1 MANAVAEMR
10 ALPSRRRA
18 WGYLVWLSFQ
28 RQGRA
33 RLLVWIALGL
43 LVFLTFVIALNTR
56 AGRWSMSYWRYPFR
70 TGWSYA
76 AWALYLEHAPP
87 EAFRTERAD
96 VLILRPHRSS
106 DSWQELARNGIVV
119 QNLAADPVQLA
130 VGGACRAVLDRSGFF
145 VFSNWIVFSVFTS
158 FLLPLWSLSF
168 ATEALGREREARNL
182 LWLLSRPLSRPA
194 IYLAKFVALLPWALA
209 LNLGGFALLCLAAGA
224 PGRQAFA
231 VYWSA
236 VLWSTLA
243 FCALF
248 HLLGALFHRAAVIGL
263 LYAFFVETVVNIL
276 PGHLKRV
283 SISYYTR
290 CLMYE
295 HAHALG
301 VRPERPTIYQPV
313 SGDTALWVLVGAVVV
328 LLLVGMLLFSRKEY
342 LDLG

>member
-1 MANAVAEMR
+1 M
-10 ALPSRRRA
+10 
-18 WGYLVWLSFQ
+18 
-28 RQGRA
+28 
-33 RLLVWIALGL
+33 VWIALGL
-43 LVFLTFVIALNTR
+43 LFFLTFVIALNTR

-70 TGWSYA
+70 AGPSYA
-76 AWALYLEHAPP
+76 AWTLFLQHAPS
-87 EAFRTERAD
+87 EALRNEGAD
-96 VLILRPHRSS
+96 GLVPRLRKPSDTWHEILR
-106 DSWQELARNGIVV
+106 NGMVV
-119 QNLAADPVQLA
+119 QDPAIDRVQFA
-130 VGGACRAVLDRSGFF
+130 VGGACQAVLDQSGFF
-145 VFSNWIVFSVFTS
+145 VFSNWIVFSVFTT

-209 LNLGGFALLCLAAGA
+209 LNVGGFALLCLAAGT

-231 VYWSA
+231 VYWPA
-236 VLWSTLA
+236 VLWGTLA

-248 HLLGALFHRAAVIGL
+248 HLLGALFHRAALLGL

-290 CLMYE
+290 CVMYE

-301 VRPERPTIYQPV
+301 IHPERPTIYQPV
-313 SGDTALWVLVGAVVV
+313 SGNTATLVLAGAVVI
-328 LLLVGMLLFSRKEY
+328 LLIVGMLVFSRKEY
-342 LDLG
+342 LDLS